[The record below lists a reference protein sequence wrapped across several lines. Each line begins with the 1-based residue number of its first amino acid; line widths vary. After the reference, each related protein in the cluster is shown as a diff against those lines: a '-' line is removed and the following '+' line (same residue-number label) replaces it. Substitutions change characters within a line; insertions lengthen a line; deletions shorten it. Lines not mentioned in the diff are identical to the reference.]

1 MQEKSI
7 VNHHWGVA
15 QFPCEVDTSFHGAV
29 FSNVPECSSF
39 TADPVAGVVFRNAVP
54 PTEAGLNKKINGAVG
69 QTESHHARSSWN
81 NHTIVVQQRR
91 TGYTPST
98 DLGSDRPVDGP
109 VSRVQGG
116 EFTVGP
122 PHKEE
127 IGP

>member
-1 MQEKSI
+1 MTPTPAWRQVILHEFGFLGLIVTWDPLCDKSRDMFKYT
-7 VNHHWGVA
+7 GR
-15 QFPCEVDTSFHGAV
+15 TM
-29 FSNVPECSSF
+29 
-39 TADPVAGVVFRNAVP
+39 FRNAVS
-54 PTEAGLNKKINGAVG
+54 PTETGLNKKINGTVG